1 MKLKVLDKT
10 IDFFEHSVSHRNR
23 IAVGSSIGTDS
34 TIVLYLTALYLP
46 DKKIIPYCIIES
58 QFPKQK
64 ENLLKI
70 VDYLRS
76 KLPNKNLT
84 EPLFDYVDYNTYGSK
99 WRLKAIEYP
108 GKFPKMKKG
117 HEGQAKTLA
126 NRYYTHKRFVKG
138 DIDYLVSG
146 TTSNPP
152 IEVLKE
158 IGCDYEEERSNRKTP
173 IISRGH
179 YLPFHHIDKRFI
191 AELWKKYDLME
202 IFNLTI
208 SCINCP
214 LYEDYYSETIP
225 CKKCYFCSE
234 KKWAFGM
241 YDGGIK

>member
-10 IDFFEHSVSHRNR
+10 IDFFEHNMSSINR
-23 IAVGSSIGTDS
+23 IAVSSSIGTDS
-34 TIVLYLTALYLP
+34 TILLYLTALYLP
-46 DKKIIPYCIIES
+46 DKKIIPYCIVES

-64 ENLLKI
+64 PNLLKI

-84 EPLFDYVDYNTYGSK
+84 EPLFDYVDYNSYGSE
-99 WRLKAIEYP
+99 WRLKAIASP
-108 GKFPKMKKG
+108 GDFPKRKRG
-117 HEGQAKTLA
+117 NEGRAKTLA
-126 NRYYTHKRFVKG
+126 VKYYTNKRLDKG
-138 DIDYLVSG
+138 DFDYFVSG

-158 IGCDYEEERSNRKTP
+158 LRCDYEEERSNRKTP
-173 IISRGH
+173 IITPNFYS
-179 YLPFHHIDKRFI
+179 PFHHIDKRYI

-214 LYEDYYSETIP
+214 LYENWFSTNIP